1 MLFKVTDIRLIRRM
15 VSFADI
21 EDEKELTNLLKN
33 YQIDFYKEIEKVKYD
48 PRCIDAYEFCLLF
61 CSIAL
66 EQAEMIIQMKFE
78 KIPHELF
85 QGTRSLIAQGKYIL
99 DKRFKKL
106 VSHTD
111 KYILEKQNF
120 DEDDTF
126 WLKIN
131 IGAFMILL
139 EKLAEN
145 KVDDIEKL
153 FELL

>member
-1 MLFKVTDIRLIRRM
+1 MLFKVTDIRLFCRM
-15 VSFADI
+15 VSFVNH
-21 EDEKELTNLLKN
+21 EDDKELTNLLKKQ
-33 YQIDFYKEIEKVKYD
+33 QIDFYKEIEELKYD
-48 PRCIDAYEFCLLF
+48 PRCIDAYQFCLRF

-66 EQAEMIIQMKFE
+66 EQAEMIIQMKFK

-85 QGTRSLIAQGKYIL
+85 QGTKSLIAQEKYIL

-106 VSHTD
+106 LSYIE
-111 KYILEKQNF
+111 KYGLEKQNF